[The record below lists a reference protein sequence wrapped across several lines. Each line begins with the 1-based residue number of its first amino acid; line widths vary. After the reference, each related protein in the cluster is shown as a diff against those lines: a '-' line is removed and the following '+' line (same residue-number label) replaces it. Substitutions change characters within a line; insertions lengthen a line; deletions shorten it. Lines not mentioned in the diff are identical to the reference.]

1 MRQIVTFIDHLAF
14 VPMSYPSANDE
25 SLDYTAI
32 DVVEVV
38 RELARLTENA
48 ILTDLG
54 LIGLGRWGWAAMS
67 INALDI
73 LATTSILAR
82 CHTRD

>member
-1 MRQIVTFIDHLAF
+1 
-14 VPMSYPSANDE
+14 MSYPSANDE